1 MENFAD
7 KLKSFG
13 QYLIDNSESLSNEF
27 EKTERFEK
35 SPSVPSFVGKAY
47 MKFVLKNES
56 ISKKVNLKEFK
67 TIIKNIIK
75 EEIIKENQIKIDK
88 DVIKQSAINTLK
100 RIGNQNT
107 TNNQKHKEAVEL
119 YDKEEN
125 KDIIDKEIKKAIKE
139 RENGSKI
146 SNALIGTRIASKI
159 NVKYNKR

>member
-56 ISKKVNLKEFK
+56 ISKKVNIKEFK
-67 TIIKNIIK
+67 SIIKNIIK
-75 EEIIKENQIKIDK
+75 EEMMKENEVLPKVDTKEKQKVINQLKGIYKYSQQEAEKLVNDHPNMNATKI
-88 DVIKQSAINTLK
+88 
-100 RIGNQNT
+100 
-107 TNNQKHKEAVEL
+107 H
-119 YDKEEN
+119 N
-125 KDIIDKEIKKAIKE
+125 K
-139 RENGSKI
+139 
-146 SNALIGTRIASKI
+146 
-159 NVKYNKR
+159 VKNKS